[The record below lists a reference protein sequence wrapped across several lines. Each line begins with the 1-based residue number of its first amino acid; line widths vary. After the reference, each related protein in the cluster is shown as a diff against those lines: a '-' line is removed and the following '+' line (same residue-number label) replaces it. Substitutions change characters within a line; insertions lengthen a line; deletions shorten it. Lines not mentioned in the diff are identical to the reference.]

1 MQVEKTGS
9 FVEVQ
14 ISENRWNTGCNAL
27 VPLEHHYTYFIQRG
41 PCSRPD
47 GNATARRGLDPA
59 PAAGPADCFS
69 SRTPAADSSG
79 HDGSIPGH
87 AAVPGTDRPVRRVA
101 LAGLPVHRW
110 RCVDIVPAR
119 RWPMKSGLHQ
129 ASSSDGRAATP
140 ARIHH

>member
-87 AAVPGTDRPVRRVA
+87 AAVPGNHLGSSVVLVSRLSCPGYQA
-101 LAGLPVHRW
+101 HH
-110 RCVDIVPAR
+110 
-119 RWPMKSGLHQ
+119 KS
-129 ASSSDGRAATP
+129 SVIGRQNQ
-140 ARIHH
+140 I